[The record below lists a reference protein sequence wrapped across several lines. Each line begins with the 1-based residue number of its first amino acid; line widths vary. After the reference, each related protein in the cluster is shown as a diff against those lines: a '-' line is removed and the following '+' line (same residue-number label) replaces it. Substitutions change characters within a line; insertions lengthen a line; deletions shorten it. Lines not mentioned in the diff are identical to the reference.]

1 MTKNTVPE
9 KNKNKL
15 KNDLIF
21 IGALLLVISIAA
33 IGYFC
38 FRPAG
43 DTVTVTVNGK
53 LYGEYPLDRDRTEII
68 RTENTENV
76 FVIRDGKVY
85 MESASC
91 PDGICKDHRAI
102 FRDGESIICLPNGV
116 VITVTSQNEEAPDI
130 VA

>member
-1 MTKNTVPE
+1 MTKNAVQD
-9 KNKNKL
+9 KKAKKL
-15 KNDLIF
+15 RNDLLF
-21 IGALLLVISIAA
+21 LGALFLVISIAA

-43 DTVTVTVNGK
+43 DTVTVTVGGR
-53 LYGEYPLDRDRTEII
+53 LYGEYPLHEDRTEVI
-68 RTENTENV
+68 RTENRENV

-91 PDGICKDHRAI
+91 PDGICKNHRAI

-116 VITVTSQNEEAPDI
+116 VITVTSKIEEAPDI
-130 VA
+130 IA